1 MNTSTVH
8 KSGAL
13 LFEPMNRIILELG
26 RGTAGHSRTSTV
38 WSGPSSA
45 EHPPNE
51 GDDQYDREMEGKLV
65 VWYVILLFS
74 LTLCQLLV
82 IW

>member
-13 LFEPMNRIILELG
+13 LLEPTNRVILELG
-26 RGTAGHSRTSTV
+26 WGTSYHPRVSST
-38 WSGPSSA
+38 WSDPSSP
-45 EHPPNE
+45 EQPPNE

-65 VWYVILLFS
+65 VWYVIRLF
-74 LTLCQLLV
+74 LITLCQLL
-82 IW
+82 